1 MLKGREKPWQPGPQ
15 NVTKASPL
23 GCSSL
28 MVSGTQLEWLE
39 VFLLLQWNSI
49 QDAKQFSTSGDSGT
63 DGCCSVT
70 VDCIGSSNFLSLL
83 VCPVNYQ

>member
-83 VCPVNYQ
+83 VCSVNYQ